1 MATEA
6 FVIAITTT
14 GTREVQ
20 RDLSNIGTSGQAAAR
35 DIDAV
40 GAASIRSSRSIDALS
55 GSLGAMRNLLVA
67 FSFVR
72 AISGLA
78 EFAST
83 AVQMENKLTTI
94 TRSGAETQAVMKA
107 LGDTS
112 IRTRTDLDTN
122 VDTFVRLARSTGSL
136 KLTYQQ
142 LIDLTRGIADTVHI
156 AGASST
162 QAKRALMDFAEGL
175 AAGSLQGRQ
184 LRAMVMQLPTL
195 GDAIA
200 KSFGLAG
207 SQLMGFLKI
216 HPGALSPEAI
226 VKALQAALPGLDAI
240 IGKTEMTINQ
250 AFTNMQT
257 KALLFFQGM
266 DKVYGISAKVSDVL
280 GYVSD
285 HIDAIGK
292 FVLVLA
298 GLAGLSVGLSIIGA
312 LLTNFGF
319 LYGVVNIL
327 TGGLLKMA
335 VALIELPFRVIAVGV
350 ELFQGLVSVMMTVGT
365 VIQSVAGFM
374 SGLAT
379 VIAGGITNVVAFLS
393 TVVTESLA
401 AIGASIVTFGVAFA
415 AMAATGLVAY
425 TAIAG
430 LIAPLAQLTA
440 LADPLKNM
448 NITIKDIPEL
458 FSAAFNTVV
467 NDFPLITKTLSALW
481 DDMVSG
487 MENRLGNLGNETV
500 QTIQDAQSF
509 GVNPAI
515 RAITGQ
521 KSNVN
526 VFDTGR
532 PTNTATPLL
541 STLGQHLADNF
552 YNAKQQKLADQSGLR
567 VSGANGEAINP
578 SGNDSLLGNT
588 PVVAHG
594 KPLDENAA
602 KPGQLEA
609 AQQALQNFLKQFSP
623 YAAALAQ
630 IDDFNKMV
638 AKSTKSHVDVLK
650 ELSLAGIH
658 ATSIDDARAKLM
670 VLVQRNVVGV
680 GNAELKAAQE
690 TELLNAARAR
700 GIVTA
705 NEYADALLKINKARL
720 AANPSDQGLGITV
733 AKESSD
739 QALRN
744 KGDIA
749 EGVVGKA
756 LSYQN
761 APTMAVEQISGLNAA
776 FENGTIK
783 AEGYAH
789 ALIDVLSG
797 QRDIGSGE
805 LAAKFIAQESMLD
818 QGKIAMEALAGVYD
832 KFNAGS
838 KFAIQMQAINDA
850 MAKNPALVAEGT
862 AAIRDLQVQLLSTQQ
877 DALSGFQKGML
888 DSQKT
893 LNDFATT
900 AATTVTS
907 AFTDLTDALT
917 TFFDTGKINVKKF
930 ADDILAN
937 LTKLAVQ
944 QSITG
949 PLANALGFDQA
960 GNGGIAGTGGILGQ
974 IFGGMGLAGVDTGQL
989 GSSAANPMFV
999 TFAQDGSLVSSLTG
1013 GGTGSGSSGAGP
1025 LGDVAGN
1032 LAGSSAGGGGI
1043 LSELGLGNLFGG
1055 GGLPST
1061 VSGGTQGGGLGSWI
1075 SGLFGGGGASQA
1087 GKSAAGAA
1095 ASSGGSWLSD
1105 IGDFLGFAGG
1115 GDMVIG
1121 GQGGTDSQNIN
1132 FKATPGE
1139 IVSVRRPGDAG
1150 STDGASGPP
1159 INVQFHVHGVQD
1171 VDGFQRSSGQL
1182 VASLG
1187 AQLTRT
1193 MQRNGKG

>member
-20 RDLSNIGTSGQAAAR
+20 RDLSSIGSSGQAAAK

-40 GAASIRSSRSIDALS
+40 GAASVRTAKHLDALR

-83 AVQMENKLTTI
+83 AVLMENKLTTI

-107 LGDTS
+107 LGETS

-207 SQLMGFLKI
+207 SQLMSFLKI
-216 HPGALSPEAI
+216 HPGALSPDKI
-226 VKALQAALPGLDAI
+226 VKALQAALPGLDAT
-240 IGKTEMTINQ
+240 IGKTEVTVGQ

-257 KALLFFQGM
+257 KALIFYQGL
-266 DKVYGISAKVSDVL
+266 DKVYGISQKVSDVL
-280 GYVSD
+280 GYVGD
-285 HIDAIGK
+285 HISAIGK
-292 FVLVLA
+292 FILVIAGIA
-298 GLAGLSVGLSIIGA
+298 GLGIALSLIGA
-312 LLTNFGF
+312 LLTDFGF
-319 LYGVVNIL
+319 LYSVVNIL
-327 TGGLLKMA
+327 TGGLLKLA
-335 VALIELPFRVIAVGV
+335 VALVLLPFRAVMAAVSLLSVVFSALGAVVEGLKIAFFT
-350 ELFQGLVSVMMTVGT
+350 FQAAITAVQATLTLLSSAEIVALMILSLGEAVS
-365 VIQSVAGFM
+365 AFF
-374 SGLAT
+374 AT
-379 VIAGGITNVVAFLS
+379 VVAMLPALALLAVSLGALGIAAY
-393 TVVTESLA
+393 A
-401 AIGASIVTFGVAFA
+401 AGTSIVGF
-415 AMAATGLVAY
+415 L
-425 TAIAG
+425 
-430 LIAPLAQLTA
+430 LPLAQLGT
-440 LADPLKNM
+440 LADPLEGLNLS
-448 NITIKDIPEL
+448 IKDIPAVFE
-458 FSAAFNTVV
+458 AAFNTIVENFPLVTQALSAIFDDMISGMKNHFAAFV
-467 NDFPLITKTLSALW
+467 NDSIIGLPASLPAAVRNFF
-481 DDMVSG
+481 MVSQPG
-487 MENRLGNLGNETV
+487 DEKN
-500 QTIQDAQSF
+500 AQF
-509 GVNPAI
+509 L
-515 RAITGQ
+515 
-521 KSNVN
+521 KS
-526 VFDTGR
+526 GY
-532 PTNTATPLL
+532 PTNTAGTKIAALRDKFSANLL
-541 STLGQHLADNF
+541 KGL
-552 YNAKQQKLADQSGLR
+552 GLR
-567 VSGANGEAINP
+567 GAEDDGAAAKANT
-578 SGNDSLLGNT
+578 DLLGGT

-594 KPLDENAA
+594 KPLDENAL

-630 IDDFNKMV
+630 IDDFNKLV
-638 AKSTKSHVDVLK
+638 AKSTKSHVNVLK

-658 ATSIDDARAKLM
+658 ANSIEDARAKLL
-670 VLVQRNVVGV
+670 VLVQRNVIGV
-680 GNAELKAAQE
+680 GNAELKAVQE
-690 TELLNAARAR
+690 TELLNAARTK
-700 GIVTA
+700 GIITA
-705 NEYADALLKINKARL
+705 NEYADALLKIDKARL
-720 AANPSDQGLGITV
+720 AATP
-733 AKESSD
+733 SD
-739 QALRN
+739 QALGIKVAKEGSDQSLRN
-744 KGDIA
+744 QGDIA
-749 EGVVGKA
+749 ESVVSKA
-756 LSYQN
+756 LSFQQS
-761 APTMAVEQISGLNAA
+761 PDMAVAQIKALNAA
-776 FENGTIK
+776 LEDGTIK

-789 ALIDVLSG
+789 AMIDVLSG

-862 AAIRDLQVQLLSTQQ
+862 AAIRDLQVQLLSTQN
-877 DALSGFQKGML
+877 DALSGFQRGML

-900 AATTVTS
+900 ASTTVTS
-907 AFTDLTDALT
+907 AFNDLQDALVQ
-917 TFFDTGKINVKKF
+917 FFDTGKINVKKF

-944 QSITG
+944 ESITG
-949 PLANALGFDQA
+949 PLANALGFDQS
-960 GNGGIAGTGGILGQ
+960 GVGGAAGTGGILSQ
-974 IFGGMGLAGVDTGQL
+974 IFGGTGLAGVLGAGTGQL

-1013 GGTGSGSSGAGP
+1013 GGGGNSAGLPGA
-1025 LGDVAGN
+1025 
-1032 LAGSSAGGGGI
+1032 AGGGDLFSNGGI
-1043 LSELGLGNLFGG
+1043 FSGTGFFANLFGG
-1055 GGLPST
+1055 T
-1061 VSGGTQGGGLGSWI
+1061 
-1075 SGLFGGGGASQA
+1075 GGGAGS
-1087 GKSAAGAA
+1087 
-1095 ASSGGSWLSD
+1095 ASSGILSALSD
-1105 IGDFLGFAGG
+1105 IGGFLGFAGG
-1115 GDMVIG
+1115 GDMVVG

-1139 IVSVRRPGDAG
+1139 IVSVRRPGDAS